1 MCVYTPERGQW
12 GKAAPPRTSDLH
24 ARGLAMSNMVQR
36 NGPSRKM
43 EQWGRESGKGAMTEN
58 GVDR

>member
-1 MCVYTPERGQW
+1 MFTHQREDSRGRQHPL
-12 GKAAPPRTSDLH
+12 GRGDPH

-36 NGPSRKM
+36 RGPSQKM